1 MDSGTWVA
9 LLAALCGIS
18 AAQDPSISVYFGSG
32 CFWHVQHEFIKAE
45 ETILGR
51 DVSSYTSLTGYAGG
65 NRLNAMQSAC
75 YDDYGRLG
83 HTEVVGFTIP
93 TSKLPDFSV
102 VFWDLFVGQD
112 RVDVM
117 DIGPEYRAAIG
128 VPGGFGSELMDV
140 VNASQA
146 GRAARDGWW
155 FELKAGQGDDPDT
168 LGKALVWVY
177 DTATYPFIQA
187 EVYHQFHDDFL
198 PGGNYPQ
205 SYNAHVTTLLEDGRI
220 VHTGCPRD
228 QAAYSHASAVILAF
242 SFLAVTAM
250 HI

>member
-1 MDSGTWVA
+1 
-9 LLAALCGIS
+9 
-18 AAQDPSISVYFGSG
+18 
-32 CFWHVQHEFIKAE
+32 
-45 ETILGR
+45 
-51 DVSSYTSLTGYAGG
+51 
-65 NRLNAMQSAC
+65 
-75 YDDYGRLG
+75 
-83 HTEVVGFTIP
+83 
-93 TSKLPDFSV
+93 
-102 VFWDLFVGQD
+102 
-112 RVDVM
+112 M

-146 GRAARDGWW
+146 GVGFGGSLQWAGADRRAARDGWW